1 MEYKIY
7 DVNSASGE
15 GNVGLKILM
24 YKNGEKIGSI
34 LVTKNY
40 LQDIISEKSYYK
52 GASVILD
59 IEIADKYRSDKNY
72 ELLLRKTIDI
82 LRKEG
87 FRYLIIDYNIDEE
100 PLTGDY
106 FMDLPYLLVAL
117 KTLGFK
123 LSKESKG
130 LKFKTIDIPK
140 IQYYLEL

>member
-59 IEIADKYRSDKNY
+59 IEIAEQQDKCIHQNSGK
-72 ELLLRKTIDI
+72 K
-82 LRKEG
+82 
-87 FRYLIIDYNIDEE
+87 
-100 PLTGDY
+100 
-106 FMDLPYLLVAL
+106 
-117 KTLGFK
+117 
-123 LSKESKG
+123 
-130 LKFKTIDIPK
+130 
-140 IQYYLEL
+140 